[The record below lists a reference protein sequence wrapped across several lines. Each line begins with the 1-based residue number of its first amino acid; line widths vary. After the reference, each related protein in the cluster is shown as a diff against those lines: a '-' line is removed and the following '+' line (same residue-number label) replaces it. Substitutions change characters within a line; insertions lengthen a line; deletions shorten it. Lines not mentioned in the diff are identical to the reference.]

1 MTSTSMRR
9 MGEEQRG
16 GRWGASRGAVHWRLR
31 LRAVGLAALATAAC
45 GVLGGCSRKPAPEG
59 SARPVA
65 AAAEDSV
72 SVGYGSVSRRA
83 VTGAVA
89 SLNEKDLATT
99 RVARIEDALIG
110 RVAGLDVQRSPEG
123 VLRLRVRGATSIN
136 GSNEPLLV
144 IDGMPIAGGASS
156 GALDGLQPSDIARV
170 SVLKDAEAAIYGSQ
184 GANGVVLINTKRGK
198 RRPSSE

>member
-1 MTSTSMRR
+1 MSSTSMS
-9 MGEEQRG
+9 GDG
-16 GRWGASRGAVHWRLR
+16 GR
-31 LRAVGLAALATAAC
+31 RAHERVRIVRRTATVGTLAIAAAA
-45 GVLGGCSRKPAPEG
+45 VLGGCARRPAPEA
-59 SARPVA
+59 SARPA
-65 AAAEDSV
+65 AAAVADDSV

-89 SLNEKDLATT
+89 SLDEDDLAKT
-99 RVARIEDALIG
+99 RVARIEDALTG
-110 RVAGLDVQRSPEG
+110 RVAGLEVQRTPSG
-123 VLRLRVRGATSIN
+123 VLRLRVRGASSFN
-136 GSNEPLLV
+136 GSTEPLLV

-198 RRPSSE
+198 RRAGSE